1 MTLHQALESKDFKLA
16 TQLAKS
22 LCNSHIIQAL
32 NDTFVL
38 QNLHAYWLA
47 LDFWLLLDEKNIVS
61 LDLLK
66 NMGDEEEV
74 DFNNIDIESLINS
87 TTEKP
92 KLKVDQKK
100 SFPLLILENEL
111 RYFEHKSEEEC
122 AILVKF
128 INACRNLNAK
138 GGKLLTQALSPNTP
152 LSILDALIEKGC
164 DPMYENNAQQNFLF
178 NIVKWRKQVDIDTFK
193 KYLTYFIDQGLDINH
208 RDVIDETPIIALI
221 KSGEATQRI
230 DVMIELGADIHIQK
244 TDIDGFDLLEI
255 AVTSYNPDFVSALL
269 KHGLAFDY
277 EKQDREG
284 HSVLFRFTDH
294 GVRKDQLTLFS
305 LLLQG
310 QPDLYQINHDSRCEK
325 HYSTPMENLVTEAHP
340 DALKLALAML
350 RPDINQTDEEGNTP
364 LHLAASNYVHE
375 AARAVVNLERI
386 KILIAY
392 GADVNTLNNKEQT
405 PAACASDDDKKA
417 DILAFLLAKEHQ
429 AK

>member
-1 MTLHQALESKDFKLA
+1 M
-16 TQLAKS
+16 
-22 LCNSHIIQAL
+22 
-32 NDTFVL
+32 
-38 QNLHAYWLA
+38 
-47 LDFWLLLDEKNIVS
+47 
-61 LDLLK
+61 
-66 NMGDEEEV
+66 
-74 DFNNIDIESLINS
+74 
-87 TTEKP
+87 
-92 KLKVDQKK
+92 
-100 SFPLLILENEL
+100 
-111 RYFEHKSEEEC
+111 
-122 AILVKF
+122 
-128 INACRNLNAK
+128 
-138 GGKLLTQALSPNTP
+138 
-152 LSILDALIEKGC
+152 
-164 DPMYENNAQQNFLF
+164 
-178 NIVKWRKQVDIDTFK
+178 
-193 KYLTYFIDQGLDINH
+193 
-208 RDVIDETPIIALI
+208 
-221 KSGEATQRI
+221 
-230 DVMIELGADIHIQK
+230 
-244 TDIDGFDLLEI
+244 
-255 AVTSYNPDFVSALL
+255 SALL